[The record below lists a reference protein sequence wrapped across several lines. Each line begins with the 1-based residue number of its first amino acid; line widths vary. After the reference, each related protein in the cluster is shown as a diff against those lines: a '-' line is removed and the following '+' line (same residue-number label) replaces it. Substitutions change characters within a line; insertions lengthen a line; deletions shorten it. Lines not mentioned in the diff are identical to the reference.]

1 MKRQHTAN
9 FKAQVVQALLKEDKT
24 IAQIAAEYEV
34 HPTQLRRWKA
44 IVVEGMPSLFEEK
57 DSIVAMRAEYEER
70 LNGLYGDIGRLTTQ
84 LTWLKKNLVL
94 NLSRDERLRLVERES
109 EELSVRTQVELLSV
123 NRSGVYYQP
132 QPPSPAEVQL
142 KHRIDEIY
150 TQWPFYGSRKMTAQ
164 LQLEGV
170 EVNRKA
176 VQRHMREMG
185 IEGISPGPNLSKRTQ
200 KEGIFPYLLRHT
212 ASQYP
217 NHVWGFDMTYIRL
230 RSSWMYLVAV
240 LDWYS
245 RYVVSWL
252 RHEVASVAVEAEK
265 KKRDSTWCSTTS
277 TLSRPASGAIP
288 RWEALGTM
296 YPLSSKSD
304 GTVKGHRN
312 CEHQCS

>member
-1 MKRQHTAN
+1 M
-9 FKAQVVQALLKEDKT
+9 
-24 IAQIAAEYEV
+24 
-34 HPTQLRRWKA
+34 
-44 IVVEGMPSLFEEK
+44 
-57 DSIVAMRAEYEER
+57 
-70 LNGLYGDIGRLTTQ
+70 
-84 LTWLKKNLVL
+84 

-109 EELSVRTQVELLSV
+109 EELSIRTQVELLSV

-132 QPPSPAEVQL
+132 QQPSQAEIQL

-150 TQWPFYGSRKMTAQ
+150 TKWPFYGSRKITAQ

-185 IEGISPGPNLSKRTQ
+185 IEGISPGPNLSKRKQ

-212 ASQYP
+212 TSQYP
-217 NHVWGFDMTYIRL
+217 NHIWGLDITYIRL
-230 RSSWMYLVAV
+230 RGGWMYLVAV

-245 RYVVSWL
+245 RYVISWL
-252 RHEVASVAVEAEK
+252 RHEVASVAVETEK
-265 KKRDSTWCSTTS
+265 NKTKQNQTKQDSTWCSTTS
-277 TLSRPASGAIP
+277 TLPRPASGAIP